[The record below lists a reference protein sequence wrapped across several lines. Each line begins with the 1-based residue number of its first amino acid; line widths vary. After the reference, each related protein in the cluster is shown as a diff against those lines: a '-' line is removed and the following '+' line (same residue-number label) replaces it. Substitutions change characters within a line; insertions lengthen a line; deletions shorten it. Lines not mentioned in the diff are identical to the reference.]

1 METIASLGT
10 EFLFIHH
17 KRNKKVA
24 KDKITLRN
32 VLLIGESAALSGF
45 LELPPV
51 DPVDEFDVEF
61 SFFVVGGVLLPGL
74 EIVAEKIYKSIHSM
88 IANEILSLS
97 K

>member
-10 EFLFIHH
+10 VFLFIHH

-24 KDKITLRN
+24 KDKRTLRN
-32 VLLIGESAALSGF
+32 VLLIGESAALSCF

-51 DPVDEFDVEF
+51 DPVDEFDVD
-61 SFFVVGGVLLPGL
+61 VVDGVLLPGL
-74 EIVAEKIYKSIHSM
+74 DIVAEKIYKSIHPMS
-88 IANEILSLS
+88 ANEILSLS